1 MGSRAQHAAF
11 FDFDCTLILENSLW
25 IFFREI
31 AGRAQV
37 GRHCLSLAAL
47 RAMAGQDGMRG
58 GIKRHLYRML
68 LQGREES
75 EVLDVA
81 ERVAVKLT
89 PIRVVVEALEKL
101 AASGGHIVVATA
113 SPRIVVKRCLEVLGV
128 THHLVLG
135 TELESVDGCLTGALL
150 GGECIGPVKATKVQG
165 HIDTNGPF
173 GATSGFGNLPD
184 DRAML
189 ALLEERFVVG
199 RGGIVSLMNL

>member
-1 MGSRAQHAAF
+1 
-11 FDFDCTLILENSLW
+11 
-25 IFFREI
+25 
-31 AGRAQV
+31 
-37 GRHCLSLAAL
+37 
-47 RAMAGQDGMRG
+47 MRG